1 MRGRFF
7 RRIGCGI
14 LLIVLF
20 AFGGFTALF
29 WLVAGA
35 SGLVDLSA
43 SMLAVVRTVAVLFVG
58 FSLVILILG
67 GRELRRTAMPIGD
80 MLEASGRI
88 AEGDYATRV
97 SENGPPEVRGLARAF
112 NTMAAR
118 LQAEDEQRRALLAD
132 ISHELRTPI
141 TVIQGNLEGMLDG
154 IYPSDQDQ
162 IQSILEETHVLSRMI
177 DDLSLLSL
185 ADSGAL
191 RLQLEPTDLGELI
204 DDITASFKM
213 QSSASGIILE
223 VDVQPGL
230 PVLEI
235 DPTRIREV
243 LTNLLANA
251 LRYTPPGGRIAI
263 RALMQQGTRDQVVIF
278 VSDTG
283 AGISAQDLPHIFDR
297 FYKAGDSPGTGLG
310 LAIARSLVA
319 AHGGEISARSVVGE
333 GTEISFNLPALPSA

>member
-7 RRIGCGI
+7 RRIGCGF
-14 LLIVLF
+14 LLVVLF

-29 WLVAGA
+29 WLIAGA

-43 SMLAVVRTVAVLFVG
+43 DMLAVVRTVAFVFVV

-67 GRELRRTAMPIGD
+67 GRALRRTAMPIGD

-97 SENGPPEVRGLARAF
+97 NESGPPEVRGLVRAF

-118 LQAEDEQRRALLAD
+118 LQSEDEQRRALLAD

-154 IYPSDQDQ
+154 VYPSDHGQ
-162 IQSILEETHVLSRMI
+162 IQSILEETHVLSHMI

-191 RLQLEPTDLGELI
+191 RLQLEPTHLGELI
-204 DDITASFKM
+204 DDVTSSFKM
-213 QSSASGIILE
+213 QSDAAGVVLK

-230 PVLEI
+230 PMLEI

-243 LTNLLANA
+243 LMNLLANA
-251 LRYTPPGGRIAI
+251 LRYTPSGGRIAI
-263 RALMQQGTRDQVVIF
+263 RASMEQGTRDQVVIS
-278 VSDTG
+278 VSDIG

-297 FYKAGDSPGTGLG
+297 FYKAADSPGSGLG
-310 LAIARSLVA
+310 LAIAKSLVT
-319 AHGGEISARSVVGE
+319 AHSGEISARSEVGR
-333 GTEISFNLPALPSA
+333 GTEISFRLPTSPLL

>member
-7 RRIGCGI
+7 RRIGCGF

-29 WLVAGA
+29 WLIAGA

-43 SMLAVVRTVAVLFVG
+43 SMLVVVRTVALLFVV
-58 FSLVILILG
+58 FSLVILIFG

-80 MLEASGRI
+80 MLEAAGRI
-88 AEGDYATRV
+88 AEGDYAARA
-97 SENGPPEVRGLARAF
+97 EEGGPPEVRALAAAF

-118 LQAEDEQRRALLAD
+118 LQAEDEQRRELLAD

-162 IQSILEETHVLSRMI
+162 IQSILEETHVLARMI

-204 DDITASFKM
+204 DDVVSSFKM
-213 QSSASGIILE
+213 QSGASGIVLA

-235 DPTRIREV
+235 DPTRVREV
-243 LTNLLANA
+243 LMNLMANA
-251 LRYTPPGGRIAI
+251 LRYTPSGGRVGI
-263 RALMQQGTRDQVVIF
+263 RAWIEEGDRQHAMIS

-297 FYKAGDSPGTGLG
+297 FYKAEDSPGTGLG
-310 LAIARSLVA
+310 LAIARSLVV
-319 AHGGEISARSVVGE
+319 AHGGEISARSELGK
-333 GTEISFNLPALPSA
+333 GAEISFNLPISP